1 MLLKVIVVLL
11 AVWQVLASTP
21 FIEDGLRAE
30 IFELTDNE
38 VPTFRITIPEDRFAE
53 LKDRAQRPYKG
64 HKAGVERVV
73 KILKGEPVEPE
84 EREDKLKIKEATLAV
99 EINGEKKS
107 FEKVTFSVGGVSSQ
121 QMARQSYNIKIR
133 GNKKLFGRTRFRLRY
148 DIYDPTHLRSKLA
161 CDVHNRLG
169 LDSLSA
175 NYALLYVNDE
185 YFGFYVL
192 LDAAKLSWIE
202 EKFGEKDTPNLYKC
216 RGGGCF
222 LTKECIYTCDNEN
235 DEVTDNSEFV
245 KFLTQLDNAKSAEEI
260 EDIFD
265 IDKFLYETAYEYLT
279 GAWDHFFHAGHNFNV
294 YKQPNGKWTIYY
306 YDFDNEF
313 GQDVVGVEYGIV
325 DIIKSRDYPNYTFD
339 EWMNIPIHLLDI
351 LVYKDQTRFLN
362 ILKRFVD
369 VAFNPATLFARIDEL
384 KEFIRPYIEYD
395 KTPDENGIY
404 RGVTNFVNSVEYSL
418 EQWDA
423 NSEFTTVGLEAIEG
437 SGYGLKYWILT
448 RYRKTCEIFNLEC
461 DPVYLDKDYKY
472 TIDKN
477 VESVINTHKFDGVDF
492 SPFKG
497 GNPYYRKLE
506 EDSNS
511 TTTVVEPATTVVE
524 QEPTQTE
531 TQVPI
536 AEPTET
542 EAQESKYKCLA
553 ELAGYPCCAKG
564 IKKVYEKDAYGEWSY
579 DFAKKQWCGLTPY
592 EERAAEELCWSEI
605 YGYPCCKGCYV
616 FESDDEGQW
625 GYEDNQWCGIQPYC
639 SE

>member
-1 MLLKVIVVLL
+1 MKSLQFILALLF
-11 AVWQVLASTP
+11 VWQIAASSFLENTK
-21 FIEDGLRAE
+21 RAE
-30 IFELTDNE
+30 YFELTDDEIPDFKITMPDSDYEKLIEELSVETIGFNDIAKNLMDNAAGNVAEE
-38 VPTFRITIPEDRFAE
+38 V
-53 LKDRAQRPYKG
+53 
-64 HKAGVERVV
+64 
-73 KILKGEPVEPE
+73 
-84 EREDKLKIKEATLAV
+84 EATKFKDGVTLEV
-99 EINGEKKS
+99 EIKGEKKV
-107 FEKVTFSVGGVSSQ
+107 FNKITFAIGGSS
-121 QMARQSYNIKIR
+121 ARNYGRQGFNIKIR
-133 GNKKLFGRTRFRLRY
+133 GKEKFYGRTQFRLRS
-148 DIYDPTHLRSKLA
+148 DARDATFLRSKIA
-161 CDVHNRLG
+161 CDIHNKLG
-169 LDSLSA
+169 LVSIAA
-175 NYALLYVNDE
+175 NYASLYVNGN
-185 YFGFYVL
+185 YLGFYIIM
-192 LDAAKLSWIE
+192 DSPKLPWIE
-202 EKFGEKDTPNLYKC
+202 EVYGEKDTKNLIKC
-216 RGGGCF
+216 KIGGNY
-222 LTKECIYTCDNEN
+222 LSEATCATQCENEN
-235 DEVTDNSEFV
+235 EDVTDNSEWV
-245 KFLTQLDNAKSAEEI
+245 KILRAIDNAKTPADLENIFEI
-260 EDIFD
+260 DH
-265 IDKFLYETAYEYLT
+265 FLYEAAYEYLVGT
-279 GAWDHFFHAGHNFNV
+279 WDHLLTSGHNYSM
-294 YKQPNGKWTIYY
+294 YKQKNGKWIAIY
-306 YDFDNEF
+306 YDFDGDF
-313 GQDVVGVEYGIV
+313 GQDIIGIEFG
-325 DIIKSRDYPNYTFD
+325 KPYPNPNKDYPTYSYK
-339 EWMNIPIHLLDI
+339 EWFLVPIHLYDVLI
-351 LVYKDQTRFLN
+351 ANNPERFEN
-362 ILKRFVD
+362 ILRKMVTE
-369 VAFNPATLFARIDEL
+369 VFNPAVLFPRIDEL
-384 KEFIRPYIEYD
+384 KKFIKPEVVRVR
-395 KTPDENGIY
+395 TPDKDGKLP
-404 RGVTNFVNSVEYSL
+404 GVLNNFKPVDYTLQE
-418 EQWDA
+418 WDA
-423 NSEFTTVGLEAIEG
+423 NVEFTTIHNHEVNG
-437 SGYGLKYWILT
+437 SAYGLKYWILT